1 MNGDKNGVNRQ
12 QGRNVAE
19 LLAVARSSNDPEAPR
34 WRVVLAVTL
43 VVLCCL
49 IGLFIGVCA
58 S

>member
-1 MNGDKNGVNRQ
+1 MNGDRNGVNQERD
-12 QGRNVAE
+12 RNVAE
-19 LLAVARSSNDPEAPR
+19 LRTETRGSNDPDGLL

-49 IGLFIGVCA
+49 IGLIMGVGT